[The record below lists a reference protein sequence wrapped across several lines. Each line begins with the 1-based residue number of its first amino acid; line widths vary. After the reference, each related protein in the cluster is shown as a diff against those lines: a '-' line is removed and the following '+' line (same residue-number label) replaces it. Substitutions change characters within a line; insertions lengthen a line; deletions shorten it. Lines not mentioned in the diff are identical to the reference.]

1 MGLLNNKLKDKK
13 TIAVFFG
20 LFIFVTLMGYQTKNS
35 DLSSLYKSYIENQI
49 AEVLGLTAE
58 IGEFEIDWLDSSP
71 LIIIDRLDLRRSDL
85 QTNILL
91 ENLVLSI
98 SLSESFLN
106 MQIIISDFSVD
117 GISLGLNTFSG
128 RNQLDVYG
136 TLELEKSENF
146 QRALHSFFDATNLNG
161 VAASAFFRAAAA
173 AFASAAAF
181 FASASFAAAFASSK
195 RRAAAINIF
204 RSM

>member
-91 ENLVLSI
+91 ENLVLNI

-117 GISLGLNTFSG
+117 GISVGLNTFSG
-128 RNQLDVYG
+128 PNQLDVYG

-146 QRALHSFFDATNLNG
+146 QRALLSFLMIKIERLAMLLSRLKERHYSVNRVKSRVTLGYPTLIYPNF
-161 VAASAFFRAAAA
+161 
-173 AFASAAAF
+173 
-181 FASASFAAAFASSK
+181 SSL
-195 RRAAAINIF
+195 RI
-204 RSM
+204 SPM

>member
-1 MGLLNNKLKDKK
+1 
-13 TIAVFFG
+13 
-20 LFIFVTLMGYQTKNS
+20 MGYQTKNS

-71 LIIIDRLDLRRSDL
+71 LIIIDRLDLRRSD

-91 ENLVLSI
+91 ENLVLNI

-117 GISLGLNTFSG
+117 GISVGLNTFSG
-128 RNQLDVYG
+128 PNQLDVYG

-146 QRALHSFFDATNLNG
+146 QRALLSFLMIKIERLAMLLSRLKERHYSVNRVKSRVTLGYPTLIYPNF
-161 VAASAFFRAAAA
+161 
-173 AFASAAAF
+173 
-181 FASASFAAAFASSK
+181 SSL
-195 RRAAAINIF
+195 RI
-204 RSM
+204 SPM

>member
-1 MGLLNNKLKDKK
+1 MLHLYLFSFGLDLFKLSIQENSRLSRIADKNPMGLLNNKLKNKK

-91 ENLVLSI
+91 ENLVLNI

-117 GISLGLNTFSG
+117 GISVGLNTFSG
-128 RNQLDVYG
+128 PNQLDVYG

-146 QRALHSFFDATNLNG
+146 QRALLSFF
-161 VAASAFFRAAAA
+161 
-173 AFASAAAF
+173 
-181 FASASFAAAFASSK
+181 
-195 RRAAAINIF
+195 
-204 RSM
+204 

>member
-91 ENLVLSI
+91 ENLVLNI

-117 GISLGLNTFSG
+117 GISVGLNLS
-128 RNQLDVYG
+128 LI
-136 TLELEKSENF
+136 
-146 QRALHSFFDATNLNG
+146 H
-161 VAASAFFRAAAA
+161 
-173 AFASAAAF
+173 
-181 FASASFAAAFASSK
+181 
-195 RRAAAINIF
+195 I
-204 RSM
+204 

>member
-35 DLSSLYKSYIENQI
+35 DLSSLYKSYIEYQI

-91 ENLVLSI
+91 ENLVLNI

-106 MQIIISDFSVD
+106 MQIIISDFSAV
-117 GISLGLNTFSG
+117 SYTHL
-128 RNQLDVYG
+128 
-136 TLELEKSENF
+136 TLPTRDL
-146 QRALHSFFDATNLNG
+146 
-161 VAASAFFRAAAA
+161 V
-173 AFASAAAF
+173 
-181 FASASFAAAFASSK
+181 
-195 RRAAAINIF
+195 
-204 RSM
+204 

>member
-91 ENLVLSI
+91 ENLVLNI

-106 MQIIISDFSVD
+106 MQIIISEFIVD
-117 GISLGLNTFSG
+117 
-128 RNQLDVYG
+128 
-136 TLELEKSENF
+136 
-146 QRALHSFFDATNLNG
+146 
-161 VAASAFFRAAAA
+161 
-173 AFASAAAF
+173 
-181 FASASFAAAFASSK
+181 
-195 RRAAAINIF
+195 
-204 RSM
+204 